1 MSKIS
6 HIMVEEMQGPKKHGQ
21 MFHPHSIIILAQVE
35 YFYIDIYYFNFG
47 GEEVTATHHCGQG
60 G

>member
-1 MSKIS
+1 
-6 HIMVEEMQGPKKHGQ
+6 MQGPKKHGQ

-35 YFYIDIYYFNFG
+35 YFYIDIYYFTFG
-47 GEEVTATHHCGQG
+47 GAEVPATRHFGQG